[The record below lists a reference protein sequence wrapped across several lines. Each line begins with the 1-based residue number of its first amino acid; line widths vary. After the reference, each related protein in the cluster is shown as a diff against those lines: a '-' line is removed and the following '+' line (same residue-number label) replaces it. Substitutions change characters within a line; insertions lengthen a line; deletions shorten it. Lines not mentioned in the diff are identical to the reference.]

1 MIFKLLRLISVLL
14 IICVVFHI
22 SPLEG
27 DDSSSDESSGKSLSL
42 IGIDFDAAP
51 TRAGARTMLS
61 VSKNNELDNTA
72 LVAALDGKIHLVETK
87 SREVLWSFASGPS
100 IYSSYQAPMKHDN
113 DDENASHL
121 GGFYIDCGDDWA
133 LYMHDAFGKRR
144 LTENIEYFIS
154 NAPMITDGGVLL
166 GSKKTTVFLV
176 DAKTGRLIYTYS
188 LSDSPLKSRGDD
200 EKIVLDRDAYDDLRQ
215 SGSLN
220 LKPDEVPLYITRTDY
235 SLKSYV
241 LNSDKLL
248 WNLTV
253 SEIGA
258 AFLCQGSENPDSDV
272 FIDVGYDIPSQPGLP
287 FNMPLS
293 CQSKAV
299 VYRFRNPTM
308 LGDSKNSKMLAGPK
322 RQYLML
328 PSSDPNDKLL
338 LRPEVDRSSESHH
351 KNERLAL
358 PAPPNPFLSQPN
370 ANKLS
375 HSHQRNNI
383 DLVPALTQISEKSEL
398 SNVQDALMNMPLSFN
413 PLGIIF
419 MGVMVLWAVIHFF
432 SIKTRKKVEDDVFSN
447 QASSLNGRSPPTKK
461 KKARKS
467 GKNNGLVKETSTSS
481 GSGNESYDDKP
492 WLKLNQSMVD
502 NSGGRTIGKLFVSNT
517 EIAKGSNGT
526 IVLEG
531 VYEGRP
537 VAVKRLVKAHHDIAF
552 KEIQN
557 LIASDKHQN
566 IVRWYGVESDQDF
579 VYLSLERCSCSLG
592 DLIQMHSDSSEKTS
606 TGDQGKEI
614 NVEYKVRLDSFRDV
628 MQDIKLWK
636 ENGHPSPLLLKL
648 MRDVV
653 SGVMHLHELGIVHR
667 DLKPQ
672 NVLIIKEKSLCAKL
686 SDMGISKLLAADMS
700 SLGHHA
706 TGYGSSGWQAP
717 EQLLH
722 GRQTRAVDMFSLGCV
737 LFYCLTG
744 GRHPFGDHLERDI
757 NVVKNN
763 ADLFLVECIPES
775 MDLFSRL
782 LDPNCDVRP
791 KASEVFYHPFFWDSE
806 LRLSFLRDTSDRVE
820 LEDREINSDLLKA
833 LESTAPV
840 ALVTKWDEK
849 MEPAFLNNI
858 GKYRRY
864 KFNSV
869 RDLLRVMRNKLNHYR
884 ELPLEIQEI
893 LGPVPEGF
901 NDYFASRFPK
911 LLIEVY
917 KVMYEYCKEEES
929 FSKYF
934 KGNGVC

>member
-1 MIFKLLRLISVLL
+1 MILKLLRLLCVLL
-14 IICVVFHI
+14 IIVVVIHI
-22 SPLEG
+22 SCSDG
-27 DDSSSDESSGKSLSL
+27 DASSSDESSAEFLSL
-42 IGIDFDAAP
+42 IGNDLNAL
-51 TRAGARTMLS
+51 TRPAARTLLS
-61 VSKNNELDNTA
+61 ISNEHDTA
-72 LVAALDGKIHLVETK
+72 LVAALDGKIHLVEPK
-87 SREVLWSFASGPS
+87 SGEVFWSFASGPS
-100 IYSSYQAPMKHDN
+100 IYSSYQAPAEHDN
-113 DDENASHL
+113 DNENASHI
-121 GGFYIDCGDDWA
+121 GSFFIDCGDDWA

-144 LTENIEYFIS
+144 LKESIEDFIG
-154 NAPMITDGGVLL
+154 NTPLIAEDGGVVL

-176 DAKTGRLIYTYS
+176 DAKTGRLIYTYC
-188 LSDSPLKSRGDD
+188 LSDSHPKTQSDG
-200 EKIVLDRDAYDDLRQ
+200 EKNVLDRDTYDDMRQ

-220 LKPDEVPLYITRTDY
+220 LKPDELPLYITRTDY
-235 SLKSYV
+235 SLKSFV
-241 LNSDKLL
+241 LNTDKVL

-258 AFLCQGSENPDSDV
+258 AFLCQGSENPFSEVLLDA
-272 FIDVGYDIPSQPGLP
+272 GYDIPSQPGLP
-287 FNMPLS
+287 FNMPLP

-299 VYRFRNPTM
+299 VYRFRNPIM
-308 LGDSKNSKMLAGPK
+308 LGDSKNGKMLAGPK

-338 LRPEVDRSSESHH
+338 LQPEVDKSSELHY
-351 KNERLAL
+351 KEERLSL
-358 PAPPNPFLSQPN
+358 PAAPNPLISQPN
-370 ANKLS
+370 ANQLLS
-375 HSHQRNNI
+375 SHQSNNI
-383 DLVPALTQISEKSEL
+383 DLVPALTQMNEYSEL
-398 SNVQDALMNMPLSFN
+398 SNVHDALMGMPLSFN

-419 MGVMVLWAVIHFF
+419 MGVLVFWGIVHFF
-432 SIKTRKKVEDDVFSN
+432 SILASKKEKGDEVNN
-447 QASSLNGRSPPTKK
+447 QASGLIGKSPPAKK

-467 GKNNGLVKETSTSS
+467 GKNLVKETSTSS
-481 GSGNESYDDKP
+481 DSGNESYDDKP

-502 NSGGRTIGKLFVSNT
+502 NTSGRTIGKLFVSNT

-531 VYEGRP
+531 VYEGRS
-537 VAVKRLVKAHHDIAF
+537 VAVKRLVKAHHDVAF

-557 LIASDKHQN
+557 LIASDRHPN

-592 DLIQMHSDSSEKTS
+592 DLIQLYSDSFGKTS
-606 TGDQGKEI
+606 TGDQGKVT
-614 NVEYKVRLDSFRDV
+614 NVEYKVRLDSFRDI
-628 MQDIKLWK
+628 MQDVKLWK

-672 NVLIIKEKSLCAKL
+672 NVLIMKEKSICAKL

-700 SLGHHA
+700 SLGLHA

-763 ADLFLVECIPES
+763 ADLFLVECIPEA
-775 MDLFSRL
+775 MNLFSRL

-791 KASEVFYHPFFWDSE
+791 KASEVFHHPFFWDSE

-820 LEDREINSDLLKA
+820 LEDRETDSDLLKA

-840 ALVTKWDEK
+840 ALITKWDEK

-858 GKYRRY
+858 GRYRRY
-864 KFNSV
+864 KFNSI

-901 NDYFASRFPK
+901 DGYFASRFPK

-917 KVMYEYCKEEES
+917 KVMYDYCKEEES

-934 KGNGVC
+934 KGNGV